1 MIHFFLRKQFLVFI
15 LLGIQAAYSQ
25 TKDTIVDVGDF
36 KLHFNII
43 EGNGT
48 PILFESGSGND
59 ATIWENIAL
68 PIAQITGTTV
78 ITYDRAGLGKSEI
91 KPNNTSIADNG
102 IINNVNALEIGLH
115 KLGYDNELI
124 LVAHSL
130 GGFYATLFASRN
142 EKMVKSVV
150 FIDAALP
157 AFYTTEFLNDLNKMI
172 PESFLNQL
180 KEQKL
185 GTYYEIK
192 NIDST
197 LEIMRKTNFP
207 YSIPIIDLVAS
218 KPYNP
223 LNNQNDENRWIK
235 SHRDF
240 VNENSNRQ
248 ILTINNASHYA
259 FKDNPNVVINS
270 IVKTY
275 TSTLGELIDKEI
287 LLRSLD
293 FNIKNGNQIKN

>member
-1 MIHFFLRKQFLVFI
+1 MTHLFLRKQFLVFI
-15 LLGIQAAYSQ
+15 LLGFQVVYSQ
-25 TKDTIVDVGDF
+25 TKDTIVDVGGF
-36 KLHFNII
+36 KLHFKII
-43 EGNGT
+43 EGNGI
-48 PILFESGSGND
+48 PIVFESGSGND

-68 PIAQITGTTV
+68 PIAQITGTTI

-91 KPNNTSIADNG
+91 KPNNTSIIDNG
-102 IINNVNALEIGLH
+102 IVNNVEALEIGLH
-115 KLGYDNELI
+115 KLGYENELV

-142 EKMVKSVV
+142 EKMIKSVV

-157 AFYTTEFLNDLNKMI
+157 AFYTTEFLIDLNKMI

-197 LEIMRKTNFP
+197 LEIMRETKFP
-207 YSIPIIDLVAS
+207 YSIPVTDLVAS

-223 LNNQNDENRWIK
+223 LKSQNDETRWIK

-248 ILTINNASHYA
+248 IMTINNASHYA

-270 IVKTY
+270 IIKTY
-275 TSTLGELIDKEI
+275 TNTLGELVNKDI
-287 LLRSLD
+287 LLRLLD
-293 FNIKNGNQIKN
+293 FNIENSNQIKN